1 MRRFASSEAA
11 WIAIVAVI
19 AGWWGTR
26 YVTEFRETGGAPSF
40 YQHYFEPAVMAACGH
55 GFVTAVQVPPALAD
69 FLQQR
74 TDTFDCAHLPPD
86 AALNPAGSV
95 YQYAWFY
102 LMWMVALFWKL
113 AGVSWSGMAPLFG
126 ALFAT
131 VIVLAY
137 VIFRLAVPAWIASA
151 AAAALTISILHLTN
165 LPHLRDYAKAPFML
179 ALFLI
184 LVWMVTHPP
193 APRQLL
199 AWCAVYGLVLGVG
212 YGFRTDFLASIPP
225 LFVTVIAFLP
235 GFRPRELAVKI
246 GAVGA
251 AMAIFVLVAW
261 PAISYVT
268 RHGGCQW
275 HVVLLG
281 LDRGHGENLGLAPS
295 YYQWLTEYSDEYQ
308 VAAVNAAS
316 RRTGQPT
323 AVYCTSEY
331 DAASGAYL
339 VSIASRFP
347 ADLYTRALAS
357 ISRVMDLPFYLWTD
371 RDPSIGRSRLG
382 ELLTYV
388 AGSSRLAVMI
398 AVLAIGAVHLRWGLF
413 AVFAIAYF
421 GSYPSMQF
429 APRHFF
435 HLEFL
440 GWWAMACLFWQAI
453 RLIRSR
459 GAIDGQMPL
468 PQLARRGLAFGAA
481 VAIVILLPLP
491 VVRAYHDRSV
501 AAVTDSLLTA
511 PRAPV
516 VVTPAEGGVDLR
528 LESGETLDRAPD
540 ATGTAMLDVRID
552 LERCPTG
559 VPLELKYD
567 HADPFRDFS
576 GPVRPLPP
584 DAVIE
589 TWLVPIFAGFQ
600 GLSLGNAPAGCLES
614 VERLQTVKG
623 LPLLPTLTLPANW
636 RDLPKHQR
644 IGSDA
649 FRLWGFGN

>member
-1 MRRFASSEAA
+1 MRRFATSEAA
-11 WIAIVAVI
+11 WVAIIAVI

-26 YVTEFRETGGAPSF
+26 YVTQFRASGGTQSF
-40 YQHYFEPAVMAACGH
+40 YQEYFEPAVMAACGR
-55 GFVTAVQVPPALAD
+55 GFVSAVQVPPALDD
-69 FLQQR
+69 FLHQR
-74 TDTFDCAHLPPD
+74 TDSFDCAQLPAD
-86 AALNPAGSV
+86 APLNPASSV

-102 LMWMVALFWKL
+102 LMWMVALFWKI
-113 AGVSWSGMAPLFG
+113 AGISWSGMAPLFG

-184 LVWMVTHPP
+184 LVWIVTHPP
-193 APRQLL
+193 APRQLF
-199 AWCAVYGLVLGVG
+199 AWCAAYGLVLGVG

-225 LFVTVIAFLP
+225 LLVTVIAFLP
-235 GFRPRELAVKI
+235 GFRPRELAAKV
-246 GAVGA
+246 GAVAA
-251 AMAIFVLVAW
+251 AMAIFTVVAW
-261 PAISYVT
+261 PAIAYVT

-281 LDRGHGENLGLAPS
+281 LDRGHVDNLGLTPS

-308 VAAVNAAS
+308 VAAVNSAS

-347 ADLYTRALAS
+347 ADIYTRALAS

-371 RDPSIGRSRLG
+371 NDASIKRSRLG
-382 ELLTYV
+382 EFLTYV
-388 AGSSRLAVMI
+388 AGSARLAVI
-398 AVLAIGAVHLRWGLF
+398 VAVLAIGAVQLRWGLF
-413 AVFAIAYF
+413 AVFAVAYF

-440 GWWAMACLFWQAI
+440 GWWAMAFTFWQAV
-453 RLIRSR
+453 RLLRSR
-459 GAIDGQMPL
+459 GTIDGLMPL
-468 PQLARRGLAFGAA
+468 PRLARRGLAFGVA
-481 VAIVILLPLP
+481 VAIAFLLPLP
-491 VVRAYHDRSV
+491 IVRAYHDRSV
-501 AAVTDSLLTA
+501 AAVTEALLTA
-511 PRAPV
+511 PRVPV
-516 VVTPAEGGVDLR
+516 VVTSAAGGVDLR
-528 LESGETLDRAPD
+528 LENGETLDRVPD
-540 ATGTAMLDVRID
+540 ATETAMLDVRID
-552 LERCPTG
+552 LERCPAG
-559 VPLELKYD
+559 VPLALQYD
-567 HADPFRDFS
+567 SVDPFMDFS
-576 GPVRPLPP
+576 GPVRPQPP
-584 DAVIE
+584 DAVIQ
-589 TWLVPIFAGFQ
+589 TWLVPIFAGFR
-600 GLSLGNAPAGCLES
+600 GLSLGDAPAGCLKS
-614 VERLQTVKG
+614 VERLQSVKG
-623 LPLLPTLTLPANW
+623 LPVLPTLTLPADW

-644 IGSDA
+644 IGPQA
-649 FRLWGFGN
+649 FRLWNLGF